1 MDIYEVIDSSGP
13 VVFANEEVGILITA
27 SGSYF
32 NWWTGQGRY
41 DGWVC
46 TDSRATG
53 LERGLY
59 EEKATLKSLMER
71 AEKWFNEVM
80 NEAKE

>member
-1 MDIYEVIDSSGP
+1 M
-13 VVFANEEVGILITA
+13 
-27 SGSYF
+27 F
-32 NWWTGQGRY
+32 NWWEVGRSRY

-71 AEKWFNEVM
+71 AEEWFNEVM